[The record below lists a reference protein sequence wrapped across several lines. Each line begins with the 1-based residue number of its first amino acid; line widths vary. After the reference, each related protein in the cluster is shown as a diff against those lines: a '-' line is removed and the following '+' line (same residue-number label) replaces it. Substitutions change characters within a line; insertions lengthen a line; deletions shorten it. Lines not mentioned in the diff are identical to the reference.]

1 MEKETIVHRSGKK
14 NTLGANRHFP
24 IIAGLFLCISAH
36 AQATLLVCI
45 PGKQN
50 AQQIQSGFD
59 GLVGGGKTMAFG
71 RIKDL
76 DASLAT
82 APDAAIIATEP
93 FFTYTPGYKI
103 TLNGKA
109 GGSNGEK
116 FHIIAAAKDVTAQNI
131 GEKKVGIVDFLGKDR
146 LPLFIKD
153 QFGIEIKLL
162 KRANK
167 EEDLLTMIGME
178 AVDAIIVSD
187 SQFKEIK
194 SNTKLPL
201 AIVTSSSKAVGFA
214 SFGQKEGKEDD
225 NQKKAVMKAAAPL
238 LKEIGIDGWEPR

>member
-1 MEKETIVHRSGKK
+1 VNQVIQKKKRTYHRF
-14 NTLGANRHFP
+14 HP
-24 IIAGLFLCISAH
+24 IIAGLFLFMSAY

-59 GLVGGGKTMAFG
+59 GLIGAGKSMTFG

-76 DASLAT
+76 DATLVAS
-82 APDAAIIATEP
+82 PDAAIIASEP
-93 FFTYTPGYKI
+93 FFTYAPGYKI
-103 TLNGKA
+103 ALSGKA
-109 GGSNGEK
+109 GSSTGEK
-116 FHIIAAAKDVTAQNI
+116 YHIVAASKEITVQNI

-153 QFGIEIKLL
+153 QFGVEIKML

-178 AVDAIIVSD
+178 AVDAIIVSA
-187 SQFKEIK
+187 SQFKEIQ

-201 AIVTSSSKAVGFA
+201 AIVASSSKTIGYA
-214 SFGQKEGKEDD
+214 SYGQKEGKEDE
-225 NQKKAVMKAAAPL
+225 NQKKALLKAPAPL
-238 LKEIGIDGWEPR
+238 LKEIGIEGWEPR

>member
-1 MEKETIVHRSGKK
+1 VHRGSKK
-14 NTLGANRHFP
+14 KKRRLNRYLP
-24 IIAGLFLCISAH
+24 IIAGLFLCISAY

-59 GLVGGGKTMAFG
+59 GLIGAGKSMAFG

-76 DASLAT
+76 DATLA
-82 APDAAIIATEP
+82 ASPDVAIIASEP
-93 FFTYTPGYKI
+93 FFTYAAGYKI
-103 TLNGKA
+103 SLSGKA
-109 GGSNGEK
+109 GSSTGEK
-116 FHIIAAAKDVTAQNI
+116 YHIVAASREITVQNI
-131 GEKKVGIVDFLGKDR
+131 GGKKVGIVDFLGKDR

-153 QFGIEIKLL
+153 QFGVEIKML

-178 AVDAIIVSD
+178 AVDAIIVSA
-187 SQFKEIK
+187 SQFKEIQ

-201 AIVTSSSKAVGFA
+201 AIVASSSKTIGFA
-214 SFGQKEGKEDD
+214 SFGQKEGKEDE
-225 NQKKAVMKAAAPL
+225 NQKKALLKAPAPL
-238 LKEIGIDGWEPR
+238 LKEIGIEGWEPR